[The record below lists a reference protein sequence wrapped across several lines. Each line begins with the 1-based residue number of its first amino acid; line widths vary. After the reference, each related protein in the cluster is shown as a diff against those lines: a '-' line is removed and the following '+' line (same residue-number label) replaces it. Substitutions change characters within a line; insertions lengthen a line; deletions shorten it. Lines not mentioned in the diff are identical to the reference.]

1 MNILAVI
8 TPSILMLG
16 VLFTFNIS
24 PTFGQFIPSPPPATS
39 QPQPPQL
46 LPQSPYRLPP
56 TLGNLI
62 GGQIPSLENITKEE
76 VGNVTTMVRGPVT
89 DYVEMTGNKI
99 LHVFYESPHML
110 VLHWEQ
116 WPIAEI
122 TNSAWPMIDYIH
134 THFGYNIDQFVISGL
149 GTEGNSERYTI
160 IMSK

>member
-1 MNILAVI
+1 
-8 TPSILMLG
+8 
-16 VLFTFNIS
+16 
-24 PTFGQFIPSPPPATS
+24 
-39 QPQPPQL
+39 
-46 LPQSPYRLPP
+46 
-56 TLGNLI
+56 
-62 GGQIPSLENITKEE
+62 
-76 VGNVTTMVRGPVT
+76 MVSGPVT

-149 GTEGNSERYTI
+149 GTEANSERYTI